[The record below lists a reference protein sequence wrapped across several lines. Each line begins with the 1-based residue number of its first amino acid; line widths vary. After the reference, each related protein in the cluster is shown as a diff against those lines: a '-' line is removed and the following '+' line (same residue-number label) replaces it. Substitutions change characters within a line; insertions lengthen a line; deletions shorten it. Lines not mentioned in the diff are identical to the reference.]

1 MKKQKICIIGDGLT
15 GLSTALALCRL
26 NIDIHL
32 IIRPTSKNS
41 LLDNRTTAISEDNY
55 LFLLNYL
62 NIYRPKE
69 FWESKEID
77 LYYEKLN
84 QHYHFMNF

>member
-32 IIRPTSKNS
+32 IIRPTTKNL
-41 LLDNRTTAISEDNY
+41 LLDNRTTAISPSNHK
-55 LFLLNYL
+55 FLMKHLKKTESRFFLAEQQSRSILRTKRKLLSFY
-62 NIYRPKE
+62 E
-69 FWESKEID
+69 F
-77 LYYEKLN
+77 
-84 QHYHFMNF
+84 

>member
-32 IIRPTSKNS
+32 IVRPTSKNS
-41 LLDNRTTAISEDNY
+41 LLDNRTTAISPSNHK
-55 LFLLNYL
+55 FLMKHLKKPNL
-62 NIYRPKE
+62 GFFGRATK
-69 FWESKEID
+69 
-77 LYYEKLN
+77 
-84 QHYHFMNF
+84 